1 MGGHINTAPGTITYA
16 CILSRETVR
25 ITLMRIALNDL
36 EVKSA
41 DILNAY
47 VHETMTVKVRTM
59 LVPELGNG
67 LF

>member
-41 DILNAY
+41 DILNANI
-47 VHETMTVKVRTM
+47 HEAMIVKVRTM
-59 LVPELGNG
+59 LGPEFGNG
-67 LF
+67 PF